1 MTLKIIPFLSQLKEN
16 NNRVWFEEHK
26 PDFEEAKKELIA
38 LVTGLLKEL
47 AVFEP
52 SLALLDPKKCIFR
65 IYRDVRF
72 SKNKDPYK
80 TALGAFMAIG
90 GKSGNHAGYY
100 IHFEPENCFV
110 GGGIYGPEPNTL
122 KAIRQEIY
130 FNGAEFDTL
139 IHQPPFVKTFGSLMD
154 EKLKRPPKGF
164 PADFQYIDYLLYKHF
179 VVSTA
184 FDVANKD
191 IAEIISETSS
201 KFAVMAD
208 FIQFLNRAVQNAEND

>member
-1 MTLKIIPFLSQLKEN
+1 MPLKIIPFLSQLKEN
-16 NNRVWFEEHK
+16 NNRDWFEAHR
-26 PDFEEAKKELIA
+26 PDFEEAKSELVL

-52 SLALLDPKKCIFR
+52 SMALLDPKKSIFR

-80 TALGAFMAIG
+80 TALGAFMAVG

-100 IHFEPENCFV
+100 IHFEPDNCFI
-110 GGGIYGPEPNTL
+110 GGGIYGPEPATL

-130 FNGAEFDTL
+130 FNGAAFDQL
-139 IHQPPFVKTFGSLMD
+139 LHQPNFVKTFGEMRD

-179 VVSTA
+179 VVSTF
-184 FDVANKD
+184 FDVSNK
-191 IAEIISETSS
+191 EIPQIIKEAAA
-201 KFAVMAD
+201 KFAIMAD
-208 FIQFLNRAVQNAEND
+208 FIQFLNSAIHNAENG